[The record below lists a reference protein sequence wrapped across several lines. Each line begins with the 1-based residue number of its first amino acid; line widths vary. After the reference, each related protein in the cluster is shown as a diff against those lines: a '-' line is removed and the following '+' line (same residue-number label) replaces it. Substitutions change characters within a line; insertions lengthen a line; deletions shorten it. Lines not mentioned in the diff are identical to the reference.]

1 MRIGE
6 LAQRAGLS
14 TDTIRYYERRGLL
27 SVPARSQNRYRH
39 YSADVMEDLE
49 FIRKARASGLKLSD
63 VRDVMQIAD
72 GGRAPCD
79 HVRATIT
86 ARLTEVEDRLKE
98 QRSLRST
105 LTATLSRLDGAPT
118 PKAGCRCAAIESS

>member
-14 TDTIRYYERRGLL
+14 TDTIRYYERLGLL
-27 SVPARSQNRYRH
+27 SAPARGQNRYRN
-39 YSADVMEDLE
+39 YDANAMEDLD

-72 GGRAPCD
+72 GGRTPCD

-86 ARLTEVEDRLKE
+86 ARLAEVEERLRE
-98 QRSLRST
+98 LRSLRTT
-105 LTATLSRLDGAPT
+105 LKATLARLGRSAPR
-118 PKAGCRCAAIESS
+118 AGCRCTAIESA